1 MSIMA
6 SHVSEWRTIDVM
18 VNAIIRAAKILKIGP
33 NFWLFSDSCQV
44 SIEVLIAIPRIA
56 PAIHPATIF
65 ATAISTGQEAYTK
78 KNVPMY
84 WTASDPTQR
93 RQSRKIKIKIEV
105 KLTKTTAPKSTGSE
119 IIANSYLCRK
129 TKINANRTNA
139 HRMPPS
145 PSKTVENKL
154 KILATTWNSFHKMR

>member
-1 MSIMA
+1 ME
-6 SHVSEWRTIDVM
+6 SHVSDWRTIDVM
-18 VNAIIRAAKILKIGP
+18 VKAMMRAAKILKIGP

-56 PAIHPATIF
+56 PAIQPATIF
-65 ATAISTGQEAYTK
+65 ATAISTGHEVYTK

-84 WTASDPTQR
+84 CTASAATQR
-93 RQSRKIKIKIEV
+93 RQSRIIKIKIEV
-105 KLTKTTAPKSTGSE
+105 RPTKITAPKSTGSE
-119 IIANSYLCRK
+119 IIAVSYLCRK

-145 PSKTVENKL
+145 PSKAVENML
-154 KILATTWNSFHKMR
+154 KILANRWNSFHKMR